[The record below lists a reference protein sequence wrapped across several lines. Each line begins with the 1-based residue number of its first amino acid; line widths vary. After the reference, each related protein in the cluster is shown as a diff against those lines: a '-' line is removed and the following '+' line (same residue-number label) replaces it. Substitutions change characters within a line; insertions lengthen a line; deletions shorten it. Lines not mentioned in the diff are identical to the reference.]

1 MADKT
6 LNEFSA
12 TSAENIHTGPTL
24 EIGEDSSFELK
35 PSLINM
41 VKANPFRGKAHEDA
55 SAHLQNYLEI
65 SSTIIIKDVDQDI
78 ILLCLFPFSLLGK
91 AKQWFFANRDNI
103 ETWTKCSNAFLARF
117 FPMGKT
123 NALHGRI
130 SSFQQQTDES
140 IREAWERFEDYVSE
154 CPHHGMEN

>member
-1 MADKT
+1 LFTSYTRYCNIYFESPTIPIEDSSTPIFEAMADKT

-24 EIGEDSSFELK
+24 EIREDSSFELK

-91 AKQWFFANRDNI
+91 AK
-103 ETWTKCSNAFLARF
+103 
-117 FPMGKT
+117 
-123 NALHGRI
+123 
-130 SSFQQQTDES
+130 
-140 IREAWERFEDYVSE
+140 
-154 CPHHGMEN
+154 